1 MNRFRC
7 SAQRVLALAAILLW
21 LAPTGLRAEE
31 DFFEPAALGMGGA
44 VRTLGNDT
52 SAVHLNP
59 AAMVTKGRYLTSFSY
74 SHYAR
79 EKSHLLSTG
88 AYDSK
93 TSNFALGT
101 KYSLRIFEPPFSAD
115 QAVQWYPVSTDT
127 EIRDKRKFHRWD
139 VAAAYAF
146 LKRRLNVGV
155 TARILRKEYDIRE
168 DQVRFSMDSGFS
180 VFPLPV
186 LGISVSSQNMIPTND
201 DRYPTRLAAGLGLL
215 LDPVL
220 NLGVDVVWDFT
231 SGEKPTTDVHGGLE
245 VRILNLFA
253 IRGGYYGDRQFTD
266 NYVTW
271 GLGLATERI
280 KLSFSMRI
288 EVGPVDKALREDV
301 SDAANRLWNTIGLEI
316 AFQ

>member
-1 MNRFRC
+1 MTWH
-7 SAQRVLALAAILLW
+7 QRAIPWALSLAVLLVVW
-21 LAPTGLRAEE
+21 APTQVHAEE

-44 VRTLGNDT
+44 VRTLGPDT
-52 SAVHLNP
+52 SAIHLNP
-59 AAMVTKGRYLTSFSY
+59 ASMVTKARYLTSFSY
-74 SHYAR
+74 SHYGR

-115 QAVQWYPVSTDT
+115 RDVPWYPVSSDT
-127 EIRDKRKFHRWD
+127 EIRDKRRFHRWD

-146 LKRRLNVGV
+146 LQRRLNVGL
-155 TARILRKEYDIRE
+155 TARVLRKEYEIRE
-168 DQVRFSMDSGFS
+168 NRVRFSMDSGFN

-201 DRYPTRLAAGLGLL
+201 DRYPTRLAAGLGLM

-220 NLGVDVVWDFT
+220 QLGVDVVWDFT
-231 SGEKPTTDVHGGLE
+231 SSEKPTTDVHGGLE

-253 IRGGYYGDRQFTD
+253 IRGGYYSDRQFTD
-266 NYVTW
+266 NYATW
-271 GLGLATERI
+271 GVGLASDRI
-280 KLSFSMRI
+280 KISFSMRI
-288 EVGPVDKALREDV
+288 ELGPIDHTLREDV
-301 SDAANRLWNTIGLEI
+301 SDATNRLWNTIGFEV
-316 AFQ
+316 AFL